1 MSVSVQSFNNNFQT
15 LLKLAIPLILTGLL
29 QSSVYFFVTI
39 FLARV
44 NQDALAAG
52 SLVAWLFATFNIIII
67 GILNAINVLVA
78 HRHGAKDEHGISLV
92 FRDGFWLACIMT
104 IPTCYFFWH
113 IAPVLLYLGQ
123 NQALVKLTE
132 TYLHALT
139 WGLLA
144 NFITVVLMEFVIGL
158 GKTRLALLFS
168 ALNVSLNL
176 LFSFALIF
184 GKFGLPALGV
194 AGAGWGTTI
203 GLWITVLFFSGYI
216 FTNKNYKPYTRQL
229 FTYIKPFYLLEL
241 LKIGTPLGVM
251 YCIEVGFFFVLILIM
266 GSLGNQLLAANQI
279 ALQYLCILTSI
290 IFSIAQA
297 ITVRMGHLLG
307 EGDVITAKRTGHIG
321 TFISVTFMIGAA
333 LIYWF
338 CPKLLIAIDF
348 DIHEPDNQEVLHFAT
363 QLLAVSAVFQIFESA
378 RISLFGAL
386 RSLKDT
392 RYTLIISIISFWGI
406 ALPIGYLFAIP
417 LQWGG
422 VGLWW
427 GMSLG
432 AFISVLLLYWRF
444 NFKMHHYRP
453 EIG

>member
-1 MSVSVQSFNNNFQT
+1 MRVVEAFKNNFQS
-15 LLKLAIPLILTGLL
+15 LVRLAIPLILTGLL
-29 QSSVYFFVTI
+29 QSSVYFFITI

-44 NQDALAAG
+44 SQDALAAG
-52 SLVAWLFATFNIIII
+52 SLVAWLFGTFNIIVI

-78 HRHGAKDEHGISLV
+78 HRHGAKDGHGIALV
-92 FRDGFWLACIMT
+92 FRDGFWLACILT
-104 IPTCYFFWH
+104 IPACYFFWH
-113 IAPVLLYLGQ
+113 IAPLLLYLGQ

-132 TYLHALT
+132 SYLHALT

-158 GKTRLALLFS
+158 GKTRFALFFS
-168 ALNVSLNL
+168 ALNVSLNI

-184 GKFGLPALGV
+184 GKFGLPAMGV

-203 GLWITVLFFSGYI
+203 GFWITVLFFSWYI
-216 FTNKNYKPYTRQL
+216 FTNKNYKPYTRLL
-229 FTYIKPFYLLEL
+229 FTYVKPFYLIEL
-241 LKIGTPLGVM
+241 LKIGTPLGIM
-251 YCIEVGFFFVLILIM
+251 YCVEIGFFFVLILIM

-279 ALQYLCILTSI
+279 TLQYLCILTSV

-307 EGDVITAKRTGHIG
+307 EGDVVTAKQVGYIG
-321 TFISVTFMIGAA
+321 TFTSVTFMFGAA

-338 CPKLLIAIDF
+338 FPKLLIAIDF
-348 DIHEPDNQEVLHFAT
+348 DIHEPGNQEILHFAI

-386 RSLKDT
+386 RALKDT
-392 RYTLIISIISFWGI
+392 RYTLITSMISFWGI
-406 ALPIGYLFAIP
+406 ALPVGYLFAIP

-422 VGLWW
+422 IGLWW
-427 GMSLG
+427 GVSLG
-432 AFISVLLLYWRF
+432 AVISVLLLYWRF
-444 NFKMHHYRP
+444 NFKMQHYQP